1 MIPSIPYCL
10 AGYRALTVSREHA
23 ASLLELCRRFG
34 IPYENFKSRGDGG
47 ITLRFRRRDADRLER
62 LCAEAGIPAEAGRE
76 GGLPRLLR
84 RLAARPGI
92 LAGTLV
98 GAVLLAASGGVIW
111 DIRISGNSTVSDRE
125 VRESLAACGLTVG
138 TPLRG
143 FRADVTENRV
153 LLCDDRLAW
162 LSINRKGTVA
172 YVEVREAVRSP
183 EDPPEH
189 PRDLVAARG
198 GIIEYIELEEG
209 NVRVTA
215 GQTVSEGDIL
225 VSGIYDSAQ
234 LGMRVESAKAKVFA
248 RTTRVFSV
256 EIPLSYSRKVYLTD
270 RGEGGKDLWV
280 EKQIIF
286 FGRHIKFSKKTGH
299 MGNFCDTI
307 EDEKSWGLGDG
318 VGFPLSTRTVW
329 CLPYTFAPATR
340 SYAEAEELAYFA
352 LARYLSAIPG
362 GATLLG
368 KEITVSHGEDCL
380 TMTCVLTAI
389 EDIAAE
395 RLIQIAD

>member
-1 MIPSIPYCL
+1 MIPSIPYVL
-10 AGYRALTVSREHA
+10 AGYRPVSVSREHA
-23 ASLLELCRRFG
+23 AALLELCRRLS
-34 IPYENFKSRGDGG
+34 IPYEDFRSREDGG
-47 ITLRFRRRDADRLER
+47 IILRFRRRDAER
-62 LCAEAGIPAEAGRE
+62 LGRLCSEAGIPLEGGRE
-76 GGLPRLLR
+76 GGLSRLLR
-84 RLAARPGI
+84 RLGARPGI
-92 LAGTLV
+92 LAGMMA
-98 GAVLLAASGGVIW
+98 GAVLLAASQGVVW
-111 DIRISGNSTVSDRE
+111 DVRISGNSTVSDRE
-125 VRESLAACGLTVG
+125 VRESLAACGLAVG

-162 LSINRKGTVA
+162 ISVNRKGTVA
-172 YVEVREAVRSP
+172 YVEVREAVK
-183 EDPPEH
+183 PPEIPPEV

-198 GIIEYIELEEG
+198 GIIEYIELVEG

-215 GQTVSEGDIL
+215 GQIVGEGDIL

-234 LGMRVESAKAKVFA
+234 LGVRLESAKARVFA
-248 RTTRVFSV
+248 RTTRVFST

-270 RGEGGKDLWV
+270 QGAGGDELWV
-280 EKQIIF
+280 EKQVIF

-299 MGNFCDTI
+299 TGRFCDTI
-307 EDEKSWGLGDG
+307 ESEKSWGLGDG

-329 CLPYTFAPATR
+329 CLPYTLVPATR
-340 SYAEAEELAYFA
+340 TYSEAEELAYFE

-368 KEITVSHGEDCL
+368 KEITLRHGEESL
-380 TMTCVLTAI
+380 TMTCVLTVV

-395 RLIQIAD
+395 RPIQVAD